1 MPRVGTTARGSLIAV
16 IQVVPPKD
24 LTAEQ
29 LDDIR
34 KIVDARGEKDTAG
47 EKDAAGEPKTK
58 PAQDGADFAGIRKKP
73 KFKGRGRRNGRSK

>member
-16 IQVVPPKD
+16 IQVVPPKG

-34 KIVDARGEKDTAG
+34 KIVDARGEKD
-47 EKDAAGEPKTK
+47 AAGEPKAK
-58 PAQDGADFAGIRKKP
+58 PAQDGADFAGTRKKP